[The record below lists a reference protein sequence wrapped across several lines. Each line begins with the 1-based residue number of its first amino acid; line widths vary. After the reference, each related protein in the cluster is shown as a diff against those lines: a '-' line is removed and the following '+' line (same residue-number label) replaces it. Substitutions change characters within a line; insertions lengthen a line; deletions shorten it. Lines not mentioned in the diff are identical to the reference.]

1 MQKEKERVQRAKMR
15 QRIDDQLKDGKVL
28 EEEEEEINLLEKED
42 KKKWNQA
49 DE

>member
-1 MQKEKERVQRAKMR
+1 VQRAKMR

-42 KKKWNQA
+42 KKKSNQA
-49 DE
+49 EEQ